1 MSSQKKAYLAL
12 TVTSIVW
19 GTTWVASKMGVSHMP
34 AFELAS
40 IRQFLGGS
48 IYILF
53 FLLIKKEKFPTAKQ
67 FMWLVPMA
75 FLMFVSSNG
84 IATYGLQF
92 ITSGLAALI
101 AALYPLSVVLIE
113 RFYYKAIKITPQTML
128 GLFLGLVGIGF
139 IFYKDSLQVHVGN
152 YALGVG
158 LSMFAMLTWS
168 IGSIIISRT
177 KININQYY
185 SIGWQMFISAL
196 VMGLF
201 TFISGNYIAITKIPA
216 ISWWVII
223 YMVIG
228 GSIFAFVS
236 FIYSMKHL
244 HPGIASL
251 YAYINPIV
259 AIWVGSLL
267 IKGEE
272 ITWNSILGTISKL
285 TGVYL
290 VNRSLKKQ
298 KDPVEVISDA
308 DGM

>member
-1 MSSQKKAYLAL
+1 MSNQKKAYLAL

-19 GTTWVASKMGVSHMP
+19 GTTWVASKMGVKHMP

-48 IYILF
+48 IYVLF
-53 FLLIKKEKFPTAKQ
+53 FLIKGEKLPTAKQ
-67 FMWLVPMA
+67 FLWLIPMA
-75 FLMFVSSNG
+75 FLMFVSANG

-113 RFYYKAIKITPQTML
+113 RFYFKAIKITPPTLL
-128 GLFLGLVGIGF
+128 GLLLGLIGIGF
-139 IFYKDSLQVHVGN
+139 IFYKDSLQAHGSN
-152 YALGVG
+152 YMLGVG
-158 LSMFAMLTWS
+158 LSLFAMFCWS
-168 IGSIIISRT
+168 VGSILIARN
-177 KININQYY
+177 KIDINAYN
-185 SIGWQMFISAL
+185 SIGWQMLISSAC
-196 VMGLF
+196 MALF
-201 TFISGNYIAITKIPA
+201 TLYTGNYIPLQQIPA
-216 ISWWVII
+216 ISWGVII

-244 HPGIASL
+244 HPAIASL

-267 IKGEE
+267 LGEAM
-272 ITWNSILGTISKL
+272 TWNSIIGTICTL
-285 TGVYL
+285 AGVYL

-298 KDPVEVISDA
+298 KDPVVALADA

>member
-1 MSSQKKAYLAL
+1 MSSQKKTYLAL

-19 GTTWVASKMGVSHMP
+19 GTTWVASKMGVKHMP

-48 IYILF
+48 IYVIFFLVRGEKLPTLKQF
-53 FLLIKKEKFPTAKQ
+53 FLLI
-67 FMWLVPMA
+67 PMA
-75 FLMFVSSNG
+75 FLMFVSANG

-113 RFYYKAIKITPQTML
+113 RFYFKAIKLNAPTLIGLLL
-128 GLFLGLVGIGF
+128 GLIGIGF
-139 IFYKDSLQVHVGN
+139 IFYKDSLQVHGPD
-152 YALGVG
+152 YILGVG
-158 LSMFAMLTWS
+158 LSIFAMFCWS
-168 IGSIIISRT
+168 IGSILIARN
-177 KININQYY
+177 KIEMNSYN
-185 SIGWQMFISAL
+185 SIGWQMLISAIC
-196 VMGLF
+196 MG
-201 TFISGNYIAITKIPA
+201 TYTIISGNYIPLHEIP
-216 ISWWVII
+216 IVSWGAII

-244 HPGIASL
+244 HPAIASL

-267 IKGEE
+267 LNEQM
-272 ITWNSILGTISKL
+272 TWNSIVGTICTL
-285 TGVYL
+285 AGVYL
-290 VNRSLKKQ
+290 VNWSLKKQ
-298 KDPVEVISDA
+298 KDPVEAITDA

>member
-1 MSSQKKAYLAL
+1 MSNQNKAYFALAI
-12 TVTSIVW
+12 TSIVW

-48 IYILF
+48 LYVGF
-53 FLLIKKEKFPTAKQ
+53 FLIKGEKLPTKKQ
-67 FMWLVPMA
+67 FLWLLGMSI
-75 FLMFVSSNG
+75 LMFVSSNG

-113 RFYYKAIKITPQTML
+113 RYYYKAIEITPKTLAGLSL
-128 GLFLGLVGIGF
+128 GLLGIGF
-139 IFYKDSLQVHVGN
+139 IFYKDSLTIHGSH
-152 YALGVG
+152 YILGVV
-158 LSMFAMLTWS
+158 LSFLAMITWS

-177 KININQYY
+177 KVKINAYN
-185 SIGWQMFISAL
+185 SIGWQMLISA
-196 VMGLF
+196 
-201 TFISGNYIAITKIPA
+201 FIMACITILSGDYVLLDQIPA
-216 ISWWVII
+216 ISWGVIF

-228 GSIFAFVS
+228 GSIFAFIS

-244 HPGIASL
+244 KSSIASL

-267 IKGEE
+267 LNEH
-272 ITWNSILGTISKL
+272 ITWNNIVGSLCTL
-285 TGVYL
+285 VGVYL
-290 VNRSLKKQ
+290 VNKSLKDQ
-298 KDPVEVISDA
+298 KDPVDAISDA
-308 DGM
+308 DAM

>member
-19 GTTWVASKMGVSHMP
+19 GTTWVASKMGVKHMP

-48 IYILF
+48 IYVIFFLVRGEKLPTLKQF
-53 FLLIKKEKFPTAKQ
+53 FLLI
-67 FMWLVPMA
+67 PMA
-75 FLMFVSSNG
+75 FLMFVSANG

-113 RFYYKAIKITPQTML
+113 RFYFKAIKLNAPTLIGLLL
-128 GLFLGLVGIGF
+128 GLIGIGF
-139 IFYKDSLQVHVGN
+139 IFYKDSLQVHGPD
-152 YALGVG
+152 YILGVG
-158 LSMFAMLTWS
+158 LSMFAMFCWS
-168 IGSIIISRT
+168 IGSILIARN
-177 KININQYY
+177 KIEMNSYN
-185 SIGWQMFISAL
+185 SIGWQMLISAIC
-196 VMGLF
+196 MG
-201 TFISGNYIAITKIPA
+201 TYTIISGNYIPLHEIP
-216 ISWWVII
+216 IVSWGAII

-244 HPGIASL
+244 HPAIASL

-267 IKGEE
+267 LNEQM
-272 ITWNSILGTISKL
+272 TWNSIVGTICTL
-285 TGVYL
+285 AGVYL
-290 VNRSLKKQ
+290 VNWSLKKQ
-298 KDPVEVISDA
+298 KDPVEAITDA

>member
-19 GTTWVASKMGVSHMP
+19 GTTWVASKMGVKHMP

-40 IRQFLGGS
+40 IRQLLGGS
-48 IYILF
+48 IYVIF
-53 FLLIKKEKFPTAKQ
+53 FLIKGEKIPSVKQ
-67 FMWLVPMA
+67 FLWLVPMA
-75 FLMFVSSNG
+75 FLMFVSANG

-113 RFYYKAIKITPQTML
+113 RFYFKAIKLNAPTLIGLLL
-128 GLFLGLVGIGF
+128 GLIGIGF
-139 IFYKDSLQVHVGN
+139 IFYKDSMQVHGPD
-152 YALGVG
+152 YLLGVA
-158 LSMFAMLTWS
+158 LSMFAMFCWS
-168 IGSIIISRT
+168 IGSILIARN
-177 KININQYY
+177 KIEMNAYN
-185 SIGWQMFISAL
+185 SIGWQMLISAICMA
-196 VMGLF
+196 VF
-201 TFISGNYIAITKIPA
+201 TLLSGNYIPLHEIPT
-216 ISWWVII
+216 ISWAAII

-244 HPGIASL
+244 HPAIASL

-267 IKGEE
+267 LNEQM
-272 ITWNSILGTISKL
+272 TWNSIVGTICTL
-285 TGVYL
+285 IGVYL
-290 VNRSLKKQ
+290 VNWSLKKQ
-298 KDPVEVISDA
+298 KDPVEAISDA

>member
-1 MSSQKKAYLAL
+1 MSNQKKAYLAL
-12 TVTSIVW
+12 SVTSIVW
-19 GTTWVASKMGVSHMP
+19 GTTWVASKMGISHMP

-48 IYILF
+48 IYISF
-53 FLLIKKEKFPTAKQ
+53 FLLKGEGLPTRKQ
-67 FMWLVPMA
+67 FIWLIPMA

-113 RFYYKAIKITPQTML
+113 RFYFKAIKITPQTL
-128 GLFLGLVGIGF
+128 IGLFLGLLGIGF
-139 IFYKDSLQVHVGN
+139 IFYKDSLQVHGTHYVF
-152 YALGVG
+152 GVA

-168 IGSIIISRT
+168 VGSIIISRN
-177 KININQYY
+177 KIDLNAYY
-185 SIGWQMFISAL
+185 SIGWQMLISAIT
-196 VMGLF
+196 MGLF
-201 TFISGNYIAITKIPA
+201 TLYTGDYIPLHKIPA
-216 ISWWVII
+216 ISWGVIV

-228 GSIFAFVS
+228 GSVFAFIS
-236 FIYSMKHL
+236 FIYTMKHL
-244 HPGIASL
+244 QPAIASL

-267 IKGEE
+267 LKESM
-272 ITWNSILGTISKL
+272 TWNSIVGTVCTL
-285 TGVYL
+285 VGVYL
-290 VNRSLKKQ
+290 VNYSLKKQ
-298 KDPVEVISDA
+298 KDPVVEVADA